1 MRRTLG
7 AVLVAIALSG
17 VPTAAQ
23 AAPAEQPCY
32 VEAHTARDMA
42 GTYTAPAMTVVIHP
56 CGGILVEWENAYGVH
71 SAVYATQTRVPGQ
84 GVIAHADPG
93 NVRRLDT
100 SNVLGVKA
108 AERGYVQVFTIN
120 DFTGEERV
128 YRLRKIA

>member
-7 AVLVAIALSG
+7 SVLVAIALSV

-23 AAPAEQPCY
+23 AAPAQPCY
-32 VEAHTARDMA
+32 IEAHTARDMA
-42 GTYTAPAMTVVIHP
+42 GTYTAPGMTVVVHP
-56 CGGILVEWENAYGVH
+56 CGGIYVEWENAYGVH

-84 GVIAHADPG
+84 GVIAHADPA

-108 AERGYVQVFTIN
+108 AERGYVQVFTVN
-120 DFTGEERV
+120 EFTGEERV